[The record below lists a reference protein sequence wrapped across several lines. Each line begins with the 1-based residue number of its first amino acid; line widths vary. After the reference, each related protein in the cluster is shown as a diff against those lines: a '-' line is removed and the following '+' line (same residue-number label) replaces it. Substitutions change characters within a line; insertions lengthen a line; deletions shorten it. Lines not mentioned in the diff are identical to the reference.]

1 MMMSVSK
8 VTKKQKRAINKQNI
22 IYGEFDPGSG

>member
-1 MMMSVSK
+1 MMMSVSR
-8 VTKKQKRAINKQNI
+8 VTKIRAINKQTI